1 MIAGLLCKTSP
12 LSPGSCPTMKSE
24 CSSVFLITTKSRHV
38 RNTHIP
44 YICFLSVLSNQSSA
58 LLYYI
63 KIFHPETVSLL
74 SAPCSSRE
82 GHLSTCFLV
91 HSRSWVPLWCLASK
105 CPLRRDHRSSP
116 FLQREISCSPRRL
129 PPSRSCQHRQ
139 VRTKGSVAQLATTS
153 TSSQRKNVLVLLWLA
168 SHQEVSL
175 PEGTPGNRKVS
186 RVDDLLIDELVGVV
200 VLCICGERRLVPTLI
215 FKMDFN

>member
-1 MIAGLLCKTSP
+1 MYTI
-12 LSPGSCPTMKSE
+12 
-24 CSSVFLITTKSRHV
+24 LI
-38 RNTHIP
+38 NHIH

-74 SAPCSSRE
+74 SSPCSSRE

-153 TSSQRKNVLVLLWLA
+153 TSSQRKNVLVLRYFVA
-168 SHQEVSL
+168 GKSPGGVSARGHPGE
-175 PEGTPGNRKVS
+175 PEGEQSGQSACR
-186 RVDDLLIDELVGVV
+186 RRRALHLW
-200 VLCICGERRLVPTLI
+200 GERI
-215 FKMDFN
+215 GFNADIQRGF